1 MNTVVEAF
9 EEEMAQ
15 ATRKVNE
22 GDLEHAFARLERA
35 HILGQRA
42 TWLHVR
48 AHIGMLHI
56 GWRRRD
62 LREIVGQ
69 LMRIAAAATKS
80 RIWVPL
86 GNTGGANVSPF
97 RPMPVPPDL
106 ARILGVPVPGGDNEG
121 MR

>member
-1 MNTVVEAF
+1 MNTVAEAF
-9 EEEMAQ
+9 ESEMAHAARQ
-15 ATRKVNE
+15 ETW
-22 GDLEHAFARLERA
+22 GDLGQAFARLERA
-35 HILGQRA
+35 HILGQRT
-42 TWLHVR
+42 TWPHVR
-48 AHIGMLHI
+48 AHIGMLRI

-69 LMRIAAAATKS
+69 VMRIAAAATKS

-106 ARILGVPVPGGDNEG
+106 ARILGVPAAGGDQGG